1 MDMNII
7 DLLHFTRR
15 GTRLCAPILLLLVG
29 GLCITETV
37 RHGLEEGCLKSAP
50 AFAEVTDL
58 TYSPF

>member
-1 MDMNII
+1 MDLNMI

-15 GTRLCAPILLLLVG
+15 GTRLCALILLLLVG
-29 GLCITETV
+29 ELCVTETV

-50 AFAEVTDL
+50 VFAEVTDL